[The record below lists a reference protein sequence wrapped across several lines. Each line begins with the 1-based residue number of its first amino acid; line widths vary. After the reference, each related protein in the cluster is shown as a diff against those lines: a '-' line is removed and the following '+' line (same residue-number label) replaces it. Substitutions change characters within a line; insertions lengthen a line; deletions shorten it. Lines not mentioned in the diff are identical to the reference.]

1 MTRFQKKL
9 VPGYD
14 FFKLIVAIILILLLI
29 ILVLQTRRGASESLN
44 ADLSTPTLTPT
55 QISFSDPTRTQA
67 PASIFTPLPDT
78 PTPLPPTSETSQV
91 SDTDCPSAI
100 TRIKIGDT
108 VRVLLRLNFRYGPG
122 LNWPIIQTN
131 NSGTDLEV
139 IGGPVCT
146 TLLTD
151 AGLKAYLWWNVR
163 TTDGLEGWS
172 AEAPLVNPYYFLD
185 PVK

>member
-9 VPGYD
+9 VPSYD
-14 FFKLIVAIILILLLI
+14 LFKLIVAILLILLLI
-29 ILVLQTRRGASESLN
+29 ILVLQTHRAASESLSSG
-44 ADLSTPTLTPT
+44 LSTPTLTLT
-55 QISFSDPTRTQA
+55 QTSFPDPIRTQV
-67 PASIFTPLPDT
+67 PPSNFTSLPDT
-78 PTPLPPTSETSQV
+78 PMPLPPTSEPTQV
-91 SDTDCPSAI
+91 TDTDCPSAM

-122 LNWPIIQTN
+122 LDWAIIQTN
-131 NSGTDLEV
+131 NSGTGLEV

-151 AGLKAYLWWNVR
+151 AGPRAYLWWNVR
-163 TTDGLEGWS
+163 TADGLEGWS
-172 AEAPLVNPYYFLD
+172 AEAPLINPYYFLD